1 MERPFDDAAMLHFI
15 RDSLFRSD
23 SPLHHEFS
31 TSLEKFIAE
40 RIASRESEWFPSLS
54 RHLHSCSQKLA
65 DTQAKVIELEQRV
78 DVLQATAASA
88 TAATEQRVDALQ
100 ATAASATAAT
110 GQRIDTLQSSTENA
124 TQAAANE
131 LRRVKLEL
139 LQCYALLN
147 EFVRTSSPPPPN
159 NIQFLQPPSSSNSNQ
174 PHPPQQPLPQRPTF
188 EPLPQFVVQ
197 RAPSQEILGRRV
209 ERLNKLVK
217 RFTGKPGCGEF
228 RTWKEDLLR
237 AFTLSDI
244 TSPVDQA
251 ATMSFLLD
259 GDAAEYYH
267 SLTKVVQDDWF
278 ELMRVLGQR
287 FDCISHEPVYL
298 SRMLSL
304 KESEFPRHADY
315 VREFR
320 TCVIKSKVNTNE
332 LQMGY
337 LVNSRFVEGLSNDAV
352 RRQYIVEVRS
362 RWRSDNPFG
371 FDTLVET
378 IAEAYIAAGYQLEEV
393 QNASRTTSDH
403 TLGPAVSRPLPM
415 MVPPTS
421 TSTFLSNP
429 MPTPHVPSMPTPAA
443 APTASAVAEPMNLDA
458 IAKLREELHAYI
470 GERFGR
476 QHGGRQ
482 DGRESRRCY
491 NCGEQG
497 HLARDCPKGR
507 PPSRGRERRE
517 SRSNRPNRDQSRD
530 SKGRF
535 RSRSKSRDRPTT
547 A

>member
-40 RIASRESEWFPSLS
+40 RMASRESEWFTCLS
-54 RHLHSCSQKLA
+54 RDLHSCSQKLA
-65 DTQAKVIELEQRV
+65 DTQAKVIELEQRI
-78 DVLQATAASA
+78 DV
-88 TAATEQRVDALQ
+88 LQ

-131 LRRVKLEL
+131 LRRVEHEL
-139 LQCYALLN
+139 SQCYALLN
-147 EFVRTSSPPPPN
+147 EFIRTSSPPPPN
-159 NIQFLQPPSSSNSNQ
+159 NIQFPQPQPPSSPNSNQ

-217 RFTGKPGCGEF
+217 RFTAKPGCGEF

-320 TCVIKSKVNTNE
+320 TCVIKSKVNTSE
-332 LQMGY
+332 LQMGF
-337 LVNSRFVEGLSNDAV
+337 LVSSRFVEGLSNDAV

-362 RWRSDNPFG
+362 RWRSNNPFG

-378 IAEAYIAAGYQLEEV
+378 IAEAYITAGYQLEEV
-393 QNASRTTSDH
+393 QNASRTASDH

-421 TSTFLSNP
+421 TSTFPSNP
-429 MPTPHVPSMPTPAA
+429 MPTPHVTPMPTPAA
-443 APTASAVAEPMNLDA
+443 APTASTVAEPMNLDA

-491 NCGEQG
+491 NCAEQG

-517 SRSNRPNRDQSRD
+517 SRSNTPKRDQSRD
-530 SKGRF
+530 STGRF
-535 RSRSKSRDRPTT
+535 RSRSKSRERPTT

>member
-1 MERPFDDAAMLHFI
+1 MERPFDDAAMLHLI

-40 RIASRESEWFPSLS
+40 RIASRESEWFPCLS
-54 RHLHSCSQKLA
+54 RDLHSCSQKLA
-65 DTQAKVIELEQRV
+65 DTQAKVIELEQRI
-78 DVLQATAASA
+78 DV
-88 TAATEQRVDALQ
+88 LQ

-131 LRRVKLEL
+131 LRRVEHEL
-139 LQCYALLN
+139 SQCYALLN
-147 EFVRTSSPPPPN
+147 EFIRTSSPPPPN
-159 NIQFLQPPSSSNSNQ
+159 NIQFPQPQPPSSSNSNQ

-197 RAPSQEILGRRV
+197 RAPSQEILGRCV

-320 TCVIKSKVNTNE
+320 TCVIKSKVNISE
-332 LQMGY
+332 LQMGF
-337 LVNSRFVEGLSNDAV
+337 LVSSRFVEGLSNDAV
-352 RRQYIVEVRS
+352 RWQYIVEVRS
-362 RWRSDNPFG
+362 RWRSNNPFG

-393 QNASRTTSDH
+393 QNASRTTPDH

-421 TSTFLSNP
+421 TSTFPSNP
-429 MPTPHVPSMPTPAA
+429 MPTPHVTPMPSPAA
-443 APTASAVAEPMNLDA
+443 APTASTVAEPMNLDA
-458 IAKLREELHAYI
+458 IAKV
-470 GERFGR
+470 
-476 QHGGRQ
+476 
-482 DGRESRRCY
+482 
-491 NCGEQG
+491 
-497 HLARDCPKGR
+497 
-507 PPSRGRERRE
+507 
-517 SRSNRPNRDQSRD
+517 
-530 SKGRF
+530 
-535 RSRSKSRDRPTT
+535 
-547 A
+547 